1 VSDDGSLVTLGEKEG
16 PMKGIRSIGVT
27 SIALALLVGAPVG
40 ASAQEVAAPQPPT
53 EFTGRVT
60 CGPPIGPT
68 GMGSET
74 KVDVGD
80 EGLVLTRYRGGT
92 WRQTI
97 NVSDPRLEGA
107 IYHRWESDG
116 YAVPEG
122 EAGPTVAAAT
132 WRIENDEGAWEGG
145 QTELVLADGTQL
157 PSLTTLTGEG
167 AFEGMT
173 ALMEIV
179 GLEDG
184 CTADIRGVIVEGV
197 PAHEPYHPE

>member
-1 VSDDGSLVTLGEKEG
+1 MFSPTTAITAGAVVLTLG
-16 PMKGIRSIGVT
+16 GVLLISQPFSEQGT
-27 SIALALLVGAPVG
+27 IAPGAATDV
-40 ASAQEVAAPQPPT
+40 VPQPPA
-53 EFTGRVT
+53 EFMGRVT

-74 KVDVGD
+74 TVDIGD

-97 NVSDPRLEGA
+97 DVTDPRLEGA

-116 YAVPEG
+116 YAVPAAET
-122 EAGPTVAAAT
+122 GPTVAAAT

-157 PSLTTLTGEG
+157 QSLTTLTGEG
-167 AFEGMT
+167 AYEGLT
-173 ALMEIV
+173 ALMGVV
-179 GLEDG
+179 GFEDG
-184 CTADIRGVIVEGV
+184 SCTADIRGVIVEGV
-197 PAHEPYHPE
+197 PSHEPYRPE